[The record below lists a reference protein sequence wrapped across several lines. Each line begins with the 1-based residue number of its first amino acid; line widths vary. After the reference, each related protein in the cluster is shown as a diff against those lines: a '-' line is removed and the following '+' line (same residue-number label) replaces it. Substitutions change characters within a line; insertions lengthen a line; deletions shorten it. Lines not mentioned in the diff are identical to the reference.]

1 MRSWTSRI
9 SSSLAWSETER
20 LKRAP
25 RQRHYPVLPEGAKIS
40 LTTFSAWHAYKYL
53 DPAESGAVIPIVHV
67 NGFKISERTI
77 YGCMDDKEMV
87 TLFSGYGY
95 QTRFVEDLDDIDADM
110 AASMEWA
117 LGEIRKIQ
125 KAARSG
131 KPILK
136 PRWPVLVMRTP
147 KVNIHRSAAFR
158 C

>member
-1 MRSWTSRI
+1 
-9 SSSLAWSETER
+9 
-20 LKRAP
+20 
-25 RQRHYPVLPEGAKIS
+25 
-40 LTTFSAWHAYKYL
+40 
-53 DPAESGAVIPIVHV
+53 
-67 NGFKISERTI
+67 
-77 YGCMDDKEMV
+77 MDDKEMV